1 MSYGQ
6 QFQYDPRQHQHG
18 GSQKEGQQQKLLLRD
33 QGNSDLKQQ
42 EDVREDK
49 MRKQHTDWNGVLQ
62 DLFGMDLP
70 QTAESTHEST
80 SSGVA
85 SDVTSLYPS
94 THLMTT
100 FKGGD
105 SAGSAG
111 SAKSLESHDSG
122 NKSVSASGSPRPA
135 QPFQKP
141 FTRSTRPHPAVPLP
155 LIPKEPS
162 SYHEK
167 NSHCQANQSPC
178 NGYQMVNS
186 CYSSQLMLPK
196 EMKYSRE
203 CQPTYPDENCIL
215 CNNNSNNKSYQQ
227 QRNVSTSLCCYDCR
241 TTHPAFCS
249 ESDRCCVQDMSE
261 PLGNN
266 RHSESHFKDNGIV
279 KDRLRTVSSP
289 VLTALPHGHCCGQ
302 QNHHNNNYQP
312 MADSAVHSPKI
323 WHKEQQQH
331 SQNSRHSPIVKET
344 NSSTPD
350 MYSHQNHRISPS
362 SQTKFNEFS
371 SPNLQTFKT
380 NGVNKPSCSPCSHH
394 PNRLSHLS
402 SKYKS
407 SEQKTDNSN
416 LHSQTLRGTHLL
428 LTQAQVH
435 TPQPETGGWIE
446 SKARHSRP
454 QPEVRMKNFSDKA
467 QFARDQDSTLYLVTG
482 INHLSINQ
490 SNDQHLLPQSAPFEF
505 LPNDVLL
512 KIFSHLPTDQ
522 LCRCSQV
529 CRHWY
534 NVVWDHPIL
543 WTSIIINNPNIN
555 IDRALKY
562 LTRRLSYNTPKVCM
576 ILEKININACT
587 QLSDRGLQTVAKR
600 CPELR
605 YLDMQN
611 CHLVSNM
618 GVKEVV
624 SRCVNLERLDVTDC
638 PLVTCISLTDSLI
651 SQSASRHL
659 QRIYL
664 RYLDMTDCPSVTD
677 QDLFVITSQ
686 CTQLLFFYLRRCPLV
701 TDLGVTYISNN
712 CNSLRELSLSDCKN
726 VTDLGMRELAKL
738 HENLRYLSVAKCEKI
753 SDQGVIHLAR
763 NCSKLRYLNVRGC
776 EAFSDTGLEFLA
788 RNCPRLR
795 SLDIGKCDITD
806 DGLYALS
813 MYCPNL
819 RKLGMKSCDAITDKG
834 IVLIAYRCPS
844 LQQLHVQDC
853 CLSPDAYAMV
863 RKYCKRA
870 IIEHTNPAIL

>member
-1 MSYGQ
+1 MALCVRYFINSHKRADDEASYVSID
-6 QFQYDPRQHQHG
+6 FAD
-18 GSQKEGQQQKLLLRD
+18 
-33 QGNSDLKQQ
+33 DLSEAGTENTYESIKSRFI
-42 EDVREDK
+42 E
-49 MRKQHTDWNGVLQ
+49 
-62 DLFGMDLP
+62 DLP

-85 SDVTSLYPS
+85 SDVTSLYPP
-94 THLMTT
+94 TPLMTT

-105 SAGSAG
+105 SADSAS
-111 SAKSLESHDSG
+111 SAKSLESRDSG
-122 NKSVSASGSPRPA
+122 TKSVSLSGSPKPT

-141 FTRSTRPHPAVPLP
+141 YSRDTRAHPAVPPP
-155 LIPKEPS
+155 LIPRDAS
-162 SYHEK
+162 SHYGR
-167 NSHCQANQSPC
+167 NSRCQVSQSPS
-178 NGYQMVNS
+178 NGYQVVNS
-186 CYSSQLMLPK
+186 YFPSPLTVPR
-196 EMKYSRE
+196 EMTNSRE
-203 CQPTYPDENCIL
+203 CRPRLPERNCVQ
-215 CNNNSNNKSYQQ
+215 CNSSANKSYLH
-227 QRNVSTSLCCYDCR
+227 QRNLSTSPSCCDCR
-241 TTHPAFCS
+241 TMHPAFCS
-249 ESDRCCVQDMSE
+249 ESDHCCMQDVRDVQLIEALGDSRYTE
-261 PLGNN
+261 P
-266 RHSESHFKDNGIV
+266 HCEDNGFV
-279 KDRLRTVSSP
+279 KDRQRPVTAPVPPSP
-289 VLTALPHGHCCGQ
+289 THGYCCSQ
-302 QNHHNNNYQP
+302 QNHHNNNDHQLIGQT
-312 MADSAVHSPKI
+312 AVRSPKV
-323 WHKEQQQH
+323 WYKEQQQDT
-331 SQNSRHSPIVKET
+331 QNRQSPKVKET
-344 NSSTPD
+344 STLTPD
-350 MYSHQNHRISPS
+350 MINRHNHRISPS
-362 SQTKFNEFS
+362 SQARFNELNS
-371 SPNLQTFKT
+371 SPNLQPVKA
-380 NGVNKPSCSPCSHH
+380 NGVSRTSRTPCYHQ
-394 PNRLSHLS
+394 PTRLAHQP
-402 SKYKS
+402 KYKPC
-407 SEQKTDNSN
+407 EQKPDNCN
-416 LHSQTLRGTHLL
+416 LHSQTPRGAHLL

-435 TPQPETGGWIE
+435 TPQPEVGAWTE
-446 SKARHSRP
+446 SKPRP
-454 QPEVRMKNFSDKA
+454 ACLQPESHNNFPGKA
-467 QFARDQDSTLYLVTG
+467 QFAREHDSTMYLVTG
-482 INHLSINQ
+482 INHLSLNQMDNHKTKMSQIQ
-490 SNDQHLLPQSAPFEF
+490 SNNKHLMSQAAPFEF
-505 LPNDVLL
+505 LRNDVLL

-543 WTSIIINNPNIN
+543 WTSIIINNPNID

-576 ILEKININACT
+576 ILEKININACC

-605 YLDMQN
+605 YMDMQN
-611 CHLVSNM
+611 CHLISNV

-624 SRCVNLERLDVTDC
+624 SRCVNLERLDVTGC
-638 PLVTCISLTDSLI
+638 PLVTRISLTDSLI
-651 SQSASRHL
+651 SQSASQHL

-677 QDLFVITSQ
+677 QDLSVITSQ
-686 CTQLLFFYLRRCPLV
+686 CTQLLFFYLRRCPLI

-738 HENLRYLSVAKCEKI
+738 HENLRYLSVAKCEKV
-753 SDQGVIHLAR
+753 SDQGVIHVAR

-819 RKLGMKSCDAITDKG
+819 RKLGVKSCDAITDKG